1 MQEYLEKFK
10 ALSDETRLR
19 IIHILLEKNIPLC
32 VCEFTDALEVP
43 QYNISRHLKI
53 LKHAKLIK
61 ENKEGRWVYFRL
73 SENEDA
79 FTELIMEAIRKI
91 PKSILSKDLI
101 EIDKRLAIRTNGKCL
116 SGIKKGY
123 LLSTHPIKDKIKEGI
138 KDEIIKRGM

>member
-19 IIHILLEKNIPLC
+19 IVHLLIEKNTPLC

-53 LKHAKLIK
+53 LRHAKLIE
-61 ENKEGRWVYFRL
+61 ENKKGRWVYFAL
-73 SENEDA
+73 SKTKDA
-79 FTELIMEAIRKI
+79 FTELIFEAIRKI
-91 PKSILSKDLI
+91 PKSILSKDLE

-116 SGIKKGY
+116 TGVKKEH
-123 LLSTHPIKDKIKEGI
+123 LLSSHPIKDKIL
-138 KDEIIKRGM
+138 KRV